1 MLPIAFTNG
10 FVEDQQAFFPAET
23 PTALDPDIPPESVRG
38 QVQKILAS
46 RGFIRSRRLG
56 QFLRF
61 TVEQFLDGKQNE
73 LKEYLVGVEV
83 FEKRESFDPRIDS
96 IVRVEARRLRAKLE
110 HYYRTEGVQDP
121 VVIHFPKGS
130 YVPVVMDR
138 DQAPNWPDL
147 PGTQRISVSVGGFAN
162 LTADLADDSFCSGLA
177 DDLISGL
184 TKLGGIRVVVK
195 PGETGPFP
203 SSVQADL
210 VIEGSV
216 RRNGSKLRIS
226 AQLIDAQTGVYIWS
240 DTFERDTSDVFEVQ
254 EEISRRIV
262 STVEACPRA

>member
-1 MLPIAFTNG
+1 MLPMTYTNG
-10 FVEDQQAFFPAET
+10 FVENQQAFFPADT
-23 PTALDPDIPPESVRG
+23 PAALDLDIPPESVRG

-61 TVEQFLDGKQNE
+61 TVEQFLDGKQHE

-110 HYYRTEGVQDP
+110 QYYRTEGVQDP

-147 PGTQRISVSVGGFAN
+147 PGTRISVSVAGFAN
-162 LTADLADDSFCSGLA
+162 LTGDLADDSFCSGLSE
-177 DDLISGL
+177 DLISGL
-184 TKLGGIRVVVK
+184 TKIGGIRVVVK
-195 PGETGPFP
+195 AGEIPA
-203 SSVQADL
+203 SVQADL

-216 RRNGSKLRIS
+216 RRYGSKLRIS
-226 AQLIDAQTGVYIWS
+226 AQLIDAQTGVYMWS

-262 STVEACPRA
+262 STVEACPKA